1 MLSLFLMCL
10 LFGCFSGFLAGL
22 LGLGGGLVLVP
33 FFLVLFELQGIA
45 HHLLMIMSIA
55 TSLATII
62 LTATVALL
70 TQQQL
75 KTIIWHTVF
84 HLSIGII
91 VGVLLGAS
99 LVKYLNSDYLVII
112 FASYMLYVAV
122 RMAIPPS
129 FIIKKQELSAL
140 GLKIGGVMI
149 GFMSAILGIG
159 GGTLTVPLLAK
170 HQLPMRNA
178 VAISSA
184 CGLPIAMM
192 GTISYAL
199 LGWNQP
205 DLPVGSLGYVY
216 LPAFSGIVISSV
228 LMTPKGAKLA
238 YTLPTKT
245 LKRYFS
251 CILLFVAGKL
261 FWSIF

>member
-10 LFGCFSGFLAGL
+10 LLGCFSGFLAGL

-33 FFLVLFELQGIA
+33 FFLILFELQGIA
-45 HHLLMIMSIA
+45 PHLLMVMSIA

-62 LTATVALL
+62 LTSTVALL

-84 HLSIGII
+84 HLSLGMI
-91 VGVLLGAS
+91 VGVLFGVRLVDSLGS
-99 LVKYLNSDYLVII
+99 NYLVLI
-112 FASYMLYVAV
+112 FAGYMLYVAV

-129 FIIKKQELSAL
+129 SVIRKKPLSPL
-140 GLKIGGVMI
+140 ELKIWGLII
-149 GFMSAILGIG
+149 GFISAVLGIG

-178 VAISSA
+178 VAISSV
-184 CGLPIAMM
+184 CGLPIAIM

-199 LGWNQP
+199 LGWNQA
-205 DLPVGSLGYVY
+205 DLPAGSLGYVY
-216 LPAFSGIVISSV
+216 LPAFFGIIISSV
-228 LMTPKGAKLA
+228 LTTPQGAKLA
-238 YTLPTKT
+238 YKLPTKK

-251 CILLFVAGKL
+251 YVLFFVAGKL
-261 FWSIF
+261 FWSVF